1 MPSLRYIRIGL
12 YTSFEVS
19 PVKSQSLSRRD
30 SGRFRMVDCGLC
42 RLGERETD

>member
-1 MPSLRYIRIGL
+1 MPSLRYIRVSL
-12 YTSFEVS
+12 YTLEVS
-19 PVKSQSLSRRD
+19 PVKSLSLSRRD